1 MDSTSWI
8 DRDII
13 TIGGQAIDG
22 GMAALAAVL
31 VAFAVLAIALWRNT
45 ASSRNALTAAQARA
59 EQAEAR
65 LGDIQATQ
73 SDMQGRLAA
82 MADIF
87 GARHSEMNETLSQ
100 RLDAMSSRIG
110 QSLGEQ
116 QKAAHDN
123 LSKLHERLAVIDTAQ
138 SNIQNLAGQ
147 VVELQSILSNKQTR
161 GAFGQQR
168 MEAII
173 EDGLPMGSYAF
184 QVTLTNGSRPDC
196 VIAMPN
202 EAPGLVIDA
211 KFPLEAWSAF
221 HDAKDDAARAD
232 AAKRFRR
239 DMEVHIKAIADKYLI
254 AGETQDT
261 GFLFVPSESIF
272 ADIHENHTAI
282 VQRAHKAR
290 VVIVAPSLLMLSV
303 QVIQALLKDA
313 RMREQAHLIQG
324 EVIRL
329 TEDLGRLDDRVR
341 KLATHFGQANR
352 DIDDIL
358 ISTDKLTKRGRK
370 IEALEFEEPAAT
382 ADPSQPGEGAQSK
395 SGSLRL
401 RVVDGEGD

>member
-1 MDSTSWI
+1 MMDSASWFGG
-8 DRDII
+8 DII
-13 TIGGQAIDG
+13 TIGGQAING
-22 GMAALAAVL
+22 GLIVIAVAL
-31 VAFAVLAIALWRNT
+31 VAVVVVLLALWRH
-45 ASSRNALTAAQARA
+45 TAANRHELALARARA

-65 LGDIQATQ
+65 LGDIQSAQ

-82 MADIF
+82 MADVF
-87 GARHSEMNETLSQ
+87 GARHSEMNATLAQ

-147 VVELQSILSNKQTR
+147 VVELQSILSNQQTR

-173 EDGLPMGSYAF
+173 EDGLPMGSFAF
-184 QVTLTNGSRPDC
+184 QVTLSNGSRPDC
-196 VIAMPN
+196 VITMPN
-202 EAPGLVIDA
+202 DAPGLVVDA
-211 KFPLEAWSAF
+211 KFPLESWSVF
-221 HDAKDDAARAD
+221 HEARDEAARTD

-239 DMEVHIKAIADKYLI
+239 DMDAHIKAIADKYLI

-370 IEALEFEEPAAT
+370 IEALEFEEPAT
-382 ADPSQPGEGAQSK
+382 GQDQSADGAQSK
-395 SGSLRL
+395 TGSLRL
-401 RVVDGEGD
+401 RVVEGDGD